1 MKRLT
6 SIALLLTLAIATPTL
21 AQPDSTT
28 AELTAG
34 LAQLN
39 ATLLEMKELLSAQL
53 ETQGLDLLLKRS
65 ELVSSQAAQIE
76 NLLRSAEATQMS
88 FEDEVAQMVAEQEM
102 IEDQI
107 RSGSIDGNDIDAQSY
122 IRRIETRIEQSRDRL
137 RVAEREVVALQSRLD
152 QKQRDLEDWQE
163 LIDRRLSN
171 I

>member
-6 SIALLLTLAIATPTL
+6 SIALILTLAIAAPTL
-21 AQPDSTT
+21 AQPESAT

-39 ATLLEMKELLSAQL
+39 ATLLEMKELLSMQV

-65 ELVSSQAAQIE
+65 ELVSSQAAQLE
-76 NLLRSAEATQMS
+76 NLLRSAEASRMS
-88 FEDEVAQMVAEQEM
+88 FEDQVLQMEAEQEQM
-102 IEDQI
+102 EENI
-107 RSGSIDGNDIDAQSY
+107 RSGSMGDNEAEIQSY
-122 IRRIETRIEQSRDRL
+122 IRRIETRIEQTRDRL
-137 RVAEREVVALQSRLD
+137 REAEGEVVALRSRLD
-152 QKQRDLEDWQE
+152 QKERDLEDWQE